1 MARDFLELQ
10 QLLGGLQ
17 RIATELEK
25 VGVDA
30 DVGSAEQAVPD
41 FRDLTRP
48 IRASVCGG
56 GLAQ

>member
-10 QLLGGLQ
+10 QHLGGLQ

-25 VGVDA
+25 VVVDA

-41 FRDLTRP
+41 SA
-48 IRASVCGG
+48 I
-56 GLAQ
+56 